1 MDTPAEPRGS
11 AASRQHNRRRE
22 SDAPQTGV
30 DGPASPAVQDDARET
45 VLPLLPEICALV
57 KRKTGHDFS
66 RYKQSTLARR
76 FARRISILSLAD
88 VPAYIDRLHQDV
100 KEVEDLFQD
109 LLIGVTQFFRD
120 PEAFEALATKIIPQ
134 LYKRPPSAGPIRI
147 WISGCATGEE
157 AYSIAMLLADEA
169 ANIRASSKAMVF
181 ATDLDG

>member
-11 AASRQHNRRRE
+11 ATFRRHKGRRE
-22 SDAPQTGV
+22 SDAPQQAGV
-30 DGPASPAVQDDARET
+30 DGEASPAVRDDVREN

-66 RYKQSTLARR
+66 RYKQNTLARR
-76 FARRISILSLAD
+76 IARRISILSLPDA
-88 VPAYIDRLHQDV
+88 AYIDRLHHDA

-120 PEAFEALATKIIPQ
+120 PEAFESIATKVIPQ
-134 LYKRPPSAGPIRI
+134 LYKRPASAGPIRI

-157 AYSIAMLLADEA
+157 A
-169 ANIRASSKAMVF
+169 
-181 ATDLDG
+181 